1 MNDFTK
7 EELQIILDWSGEL
20 GSEYGTKGT
29 PEEQRLDR
37 KIQSM
42 IDNYPKET
50 EMDRKNKIYREQIL
64 PAYGNDHNKV
74 PPFLEPDYKEGWK

>member
-1 MNDFTK
+1 MGCAVIDFTK
-7 EELQIILDWSGEL
+7 EELILLAESVAYLLHIKTNARTDL
-20 GSEYGTKGT
+20 
-29 PEEQRLDR
+29 LI
-37 KIQSM
+37 KIDSM

>member
-37 KIQSM
+37 KISSM
-42 IDNYPKET
+42 IDNYCEHEIRSK
-50 EMDRKNKIYREQIL
+50 
-64 PAYGNDHNKV
+64 YGDCVECGHDNGVCCD
-74 PPFLEPDYKEGWK
+74 